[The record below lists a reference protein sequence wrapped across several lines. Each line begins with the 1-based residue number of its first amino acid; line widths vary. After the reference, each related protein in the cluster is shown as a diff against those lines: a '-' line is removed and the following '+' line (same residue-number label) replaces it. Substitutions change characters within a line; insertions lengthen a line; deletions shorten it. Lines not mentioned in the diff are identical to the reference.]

1 MKNDRLFQILYILL
15 EKGSVTAP
23 ELAAQLEVSTRTVYR
38 DVEALSVA
46 GVPVFAT
53 QGKGGGISLMPN
65 YTFEKALLS
74 DDEQNQILFAIQ
86 SLRATD
92 QPVGSLL
99 SKLGGMFQKESA
111 NWIEVDFSR
120 WGLGRVDSERFAKL
134 KTAIL
139 EKRALDILYCNTLGD
154 TSKRSVLPIKLIFKD
169 KSWYLQAFCE
179 KADDYRLFKINRI
192 VELNVTNRR
201 FTQSF
206 EDAPPVEI
214 EMMPG
219 TGCIPVK
226 LRFAPSVAFRV
237 YDEFDHKQIE
247 KQADGSILVEADFP
261 MDNWVVGYLFSFGN
275 GVTVLEPEHLREA
288 LASYAKSI
296 FEHHKT

>member
-23 ELAAQLEVSTRTVYR
+23 ELATQLEVSTRTVYR

-86 SLRATD
+86 SLRATN

-179 KADDYRLFKINRI
+179 KAGDYRLFKINRI

-214 EMMPG
+214 EMMPSA
-219 TGCIPVK
+219 GCIPVK
-226 LRFAPSVAFRV
+226 LWFAPSVVFRV

-247 KQADGSILVEADFP
+247 KQADGSILVEAGFP
-261 MDNWVVGYLFSFGN
+261 MDNWVVSYLFSFGN